1 MRARVSSARVSLTS
15 RRVPTPVCA
24 PSSSSSSLSSCARQI
39 QIQTGAGSTRVQQWC
54 GPCKLIYPE
63 LVKINSG
70 MEGVTVVKLN
80 CNKKNK
86 ELGVKLGIKVAPT
99 FYIYRDSVKLAE
111 MTGAKV
117 ERLLALLKEQQQPP
131 ATENARPPLI

>member
-1 MRARVSSARVSLTS
+1 MCTSSTSPATVAEAAAPAVSEDLLEITQENYYAYLAD
-15 RRVPTPVCA
+15 A
-24 PSSSSSSLSSCARQI
+24 PATELVVVDFY
-39 QIQTGAGSTRVQQWC
+39 TDWC